1 MLCVALTSYWYRTHP
16 VLKERDA
23 SKLLAAVQAF
33 SRDQVARRRPLP
45 GSVTL
50 RELTEGGYITA
61 SDIRA
66 FEGMDVSISL
76 TADDRKAQQ
85 ILILFRSPDGSQT
98 TLQADGSV
106 QGSSK

>member
-1 MLCVALTSYWYRTHP
+1 MNIDLQSQSARSVAVAHSCRCSIGARMKTRRLTILIGSLVAGAIVLCVALTSYWYRTHP

-50 RELTEGGYITA
+50 RELTEGG
-61 SDIRA
+61 
-66 FEGMDVSISL
+66 
-76 TADDRKAQQ
+76 
-85 ILILFRSPDGSQT
+85 
-98 TLQADGSV
+98 
-106 QGSSK
+106 